1 VKAAIRK
8 VISLDFG
15 GRPAI
20 PPAAAGIGWL
30 TEDNRQRLAVVATTD
45 KLSQQWAPRWLEHAG
60 LKVLVVDSADKAL
73 AIAATQDVDLLVA
86 DAAMGCPADRLLIE
100 TFNDA
105 LKGDVPKIAL
115 CGGAGDL
122 TLASETDVTDIV
134 RRPYDWQIITQRVV
148 RAIKAHENLAALER
162 AQDRLDR
169 IKINA
174 TAAEKRRA
182 RSVGTDTL
190 TGLPNADRFR
200 KLSHKAISARGN
212 TDKQTSIVVVGL
224 DRYRLV
230 NEAIGRTNANRV
242 LNQFADRLRK
252 CIADRDVIGGPDNG
266 TITAIAS
273 RLGGARF
280 AVQIANGAEEQVIRF
295 HDAITR
301 ELEQPFE
308 VDGQSIYLTA
318 SLGAAVY
325 PTHCNGPEELLHS
338 AETAMLEARE
348 STAGLHFF
356 NPRGRES
363 GSQLLKIDSMLR
375 AAMPNRELT
384 LHYQPITDARTGK
397 VVAAEALLRWQHPTE
412 GMIPPDVF
420 VPVAEKTGMMVEI
433 GKFVIESAC
442 KQLRDWI
449 DSGMDPIRVAIN
461 LSLCQL
467 MRGNVTEIVSAALEE
482 NALDSS
488 LIEIE
493 LSERG
498 VLNCHPSVVNEVCR
512 LKNIGVRISI
522 DDFGTGQAAIG
533 YLKDLPIDV
542 IKIDRSYVSGAAR
555 SSRDEAIA
563 SGMVAMA
570 GRLNATVIAEGVET
584 PDQLEMLREWGSH
597 ECQGFLFSPAVPG
610 AEFLARF
617 ANEGAE

>member
-1 VKAAIRK
+1 MRAAIKK
-8 VISLDFG
+8 VINLDFG
-15 GRPAI
+15 SRTASHPTIADVE
-20 PPAAAGIGWL
+20 WL
-30 TEDNRQRLAVVATTD
+30 TADNRQRTAVVATTD

-60 LKVLVVDSADKAL
+60 LQVVIVDSAQKAL
-73 AIAATQDVDLLVA
+73 RYAATNEVDLLVA
-86 DAAMGCPADRLLIE
+86 DAALACHDDKLLIE

-105 LKGDVPKIAL
+105 AKADVPKIAL

-134 RRPYDWQIITQRVV
+134 RRPFDWQIITQRVV
-148 RAIKAHENLAALER
+148 RAIKAHENLVALQHANDKLDRFQINANAAERSR
-162 AQDRLDR
+162 AQ
-169 IKINA
+169 
-174 TAAEKRRA
+174 
-182 RSVGTDTL
+182 SVGTDTL
-190 TGLPNADRFR
+190 TGLPNGDRFR
-200 KLSHKAISARGN
+200 KLSHKSIAARGN

-230 NEAIGRTNANRV
+230 NEAIGHTNANRV

-252 CIADRDVIGGPDNG
+252 CISDRGVIGGPDNG
-266 TITAIAS
+266 TVTAIAS

-280 AVQIANGAEEQVIRF
+280 AVQIANGAEDQVARF
-295 HDAITR
+295 HDAVLR

-325 PTHCNGPEELLHS
+325 PTHCNGPDELLHA

-348 STAGLHFF
+348 TTGGLHFF
-356 NPRGRES
+356 DPLGRTS

-375 AAMPNRELT
+375 DAIPNNELT
-384 LHYQPITDARTGK
+384 LHYQPITDTDTGK

-412 GMIPPDVF
+412 GMIPPDMF

-442 KQLRDWI
+442 RQLRSWI
-449 DSGMDPIRVAIN
+449 DTGMDPIRIAIN

-467 MRGNVTEIVSAALEE
+467 MRGDVVSIVAKALSD
-482 NALDSS
+482 NNLDPS
-488 LIEIE
+488 LVEIE

-498 VLNCHPSVVNEVCR
+498 VLNCHPEVVREVCR
-512 LKNIGVRISI
+512 LKDIGVRISI

-542 IKIDRSYVSGAAR
+542 IKIDRSYVSGASR
-555 SSRDEAIA
+555 SARDEAIA

-570 GRLNATVIAEGVET
+570 QRLDATVIAEGVET
-584 PDQLEMLREWGSH
+584 PDQLQMLRDWGSH

-610 AEFLARF
+610 AEFLAKF
-617 ANEGAE
+617 A